1 MKGGERKGKKKS
13 CIANRSR
20 LPVGNNA
27 SRHPGAF
34 SFTYRAAGRVI
45 QAYLIKIKENGSAV
59 SIVLGNS
66 LTFPFPISLMWPRHT
81 FRAPPSLPPFFFS
94 PPPLEKS
101 LIPSLPARASPPTS
115 CAT

>member
-1 MKGGERKGKKKS
+1 MKGGGGKEKEKS
-13 CIANRSR
+13 CMANRSR

-66 LTFPFPISLMWPRHT
+66 LTFPVPISLM
-81 FRAPPSLPPFFFS
+81 
-94 PPPLEKS
+94 
-101 LIPSLPARASPPTS
+101 
-115 CAT
+115 